1 MYFYLK
7 NLMDRTIALFCLLIL
22 SPILAITGMLLYLLY
37 GNPIIFTQERL
48 GKNKKIFTIYKF
60 RSMKLTQS
68 DKYNE
73 LPDPERL
80 TTFYKFIR
88 RFKIDELPQLF
99 NILIGDM
106 SFVGPRPW
114 MPEAIKQF
122 SISNETRFT
131 IKPGLTGLAQI
142 SGNTHLSFHD
152 RLKFDNSYVRR
163 ISLFLDVRIVI
174 YTIFI
179 VVFGEKIGLKK

>member
-1 MYFYLK
+1 MYFFLK
-7 NLMDRTIALFCLLIL
+7 NFMDKSIAFLCLLIL
-22 SPILAITGMLLYLLY
+22 SPILAITGILLYLLY
-37 GNPIIFTQERL
+37 GNPIIFSQERL
-48 GKNKKIFTIYKF
+48 GKNKKIFKIYKF
-60 RSMKLTQS
+60 RSMKLAQS

-88 RFKIDELPQLF
+88 RFKIDELPQLY

-114 MPEAIKQF
+114 MPAVIKQF

-131 IKPGLTGLAQI
+131 VKPGLTGLAQI

-152 RLKFDNSYVRR
+152 RLKFDNSYVKK
-163 ISLFLDVRIVI
+163 ISLLLDVKIVF

-179 VVFGEKIGLKK
+179 VLFGEKIGLKK

>member
-1 MYFYLK
+1 
-7 NLMDRTIALFCLLIL
+7 MDRIVSFFCLLGLI
-22 SPILAITGMLLYLLY
+22 PILLLTGILLYLIY

-48 GKNKKIFTIYKF
+48 GKNKRIFKIYKF

-114 MPEAIKQF
+114 MPHVIEKF
-122 SISNETRFT
+122 SIKNENRFSV
-131 IKPGLTGLAQI
+131 KPGLTGLAQI

-163 ISLFLDVRIVI
+163 ISLLLDIRIVF

-179 VVFGEKIGLKK
+179 VLFGEKMGLKK